1 MCTRFKDLLSNTSA
15 LAGSNRP
22 LNGPK
27 KELPTFCVFC
37 KNNGI
42 VWNLFHLKI
51 TRFLIGNLDCFR

>member
-42 VWNLFHLKI
+42 VLNLFHL
-51 TRFLIGNLDCFR
+51 